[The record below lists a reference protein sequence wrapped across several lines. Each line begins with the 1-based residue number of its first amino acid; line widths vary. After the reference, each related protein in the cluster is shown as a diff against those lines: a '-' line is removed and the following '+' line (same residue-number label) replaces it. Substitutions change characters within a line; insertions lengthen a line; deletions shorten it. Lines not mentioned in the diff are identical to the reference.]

1 MGKPGVGMTLHPYTE
16 CVAGGAVQRLIQS
29 GAGFLPPLAPSP
41 SLLSGSPL
49 ACSQGLPVA
58 AARRDV
64 APHSDKKRDDALR
77 PLFAVGVIWYADRGA
92 PREGSLVGQG
102 PIETPKVTQ
111 REAPEPGPQDAP
123 SDCLLQC
130 LYLADRCTRDCA
142 GCAVTTGRAA
152 REGAPLAGKGA
163 AQADGRQCDSTPDGN
178 HGGNDFR
185 DERSGQ

>member
-1 MGKPGVGMTLHPYTE
+1 MKPYAE
-16 CVAGGAVQRLIQS
+16 CVAGGTVQRLIQS
-29 GAGFLPPLAPSP
+29 GAGFLPPLAPAP

-64 APHSDKKRDDALR
+64 ARSSSKKPARALK
-77 PLFAVGVIWYADRGA
+77 PLIASGVVWYADRGA

-102 PIETPKVTQ
+102 PIETSPMTQ

-130 LYLADRCTRDCA
+130 LYIADRCDRMCA
-142 GCAVTTGRAA
+142 GCEVTARTGARLDGKRSAAGRALD
-152 REGAPLAGKGA
+152 GAVSE
-163 AQADGRQCDSTPDGN
+163 CESTPDGN
-178 HGGNDFR
+178 HGVHLPGALK
-185 DERSGQ
+185 